1 MLLPYFLTNGRI
13 NEDNLNIGESGNG
26 IPDIIDEARN
36 EVDLFLSLR
45 DGDAYAQGL
54 TNPSKEHTVM
64 FQAGTTTMAAW
75 ANAAN
80 CAMIAECFRIS
91 GHEDLQ
97 DYYTKEG
104 IKAFEFASRQDN
116 LQLDDKQDVGDCNMR
131 GRDFKQMAAAFLYN
145 VTGDTKWED
154 ILAAESMVKNANSK
168 IDNKS
173 DWYQIWGT
181 AAYLNTSQ
189 KRNYPE
195 LYENM
200 KLAVR
205 NQAMDHNVKHIELR
219 PSRRS
224 SNNNYWQTPHNLQ
237 LVLLAHFVSEDEAE
251 KEKLVKAMVLEAD
264 WGLGRNPTNTVEMT
278 GLGERNIE
286 NCYTTGRNDGTPGL
300 HPGHTPYNNLDSWG
314 KGHNGGNPPWF
325 VEKCYPEWIAGGWP
339 HQEGFFN
346 CRYVWANG
354 EFTPRQTM
362 RGKMA
367 LYGYLY
373 GIR

>member
-1 MLLPYFLTNGRI
+1 
-13 NEDNLNIGESGNG
+13 
-26 IPDIIDEARN
+26 
-36 EVDLFLSLR
+36 
-45 DGDAYAQGL
+45 
-54 TNPSKEHTVM
+54 
-64 FQAGTTTMAAW
+64 MAA
-75 ANAAN
+75 
-80 CAMIAECFRIS
+80 E
-91 GHEDLQ
+91 
-97 DYYTKEG
+97 
-104 IKAFEFASRQDN
+104 
-116 LQLDDKQDVGDCNMR
+116 
-131 GRDFKQMAAAFLYN
+131 FLYN
-145 VTGDTKWED
+145 VTGHKKWED
-154 ILAAESMVKNANSK
+154 ILAAESVVKDENSK
-168 IDNKS
+168 IDNNRN
-173 DWYQIWGT
+173 WYQIWGT
-181 AAYLNTSQ
+181 AAYLNCPQ

-195 LYENM
+195 LYKNM

-205 NQAMDHNVKHIELR
+205 NQAMEHNVKYMDLR

-237 LVLLAHFVSEDEAE
+237 LVLLAHFVSENQAE
-251 KEKLVKAMVLEAD
+251 KELMENSMILEAD

-278 GLGERNIE
+278 GLGQRNIE

-325 VEKCYPEWIAGGWP
+325 SEKCYPEWVTGGWP

-373 GIR
+373 GIRK